1 MARSFS
7 VHFFFIKRWWRV
19 ARGETKKNTSTFSPT
34 ILPRVLVIPTF
45 LRRCALSLYLK
56 WIPRNKFSSFSKDT
70 LEKLNRQQRCSCAF
84 TFHVVAVFVSSLFN
98 TFFWQETRSAAV
110 WGTQF
115 CHWISVMKVKWVKFP
130 SMLSQLKILNL
141 FLLKKISYNPKN
153 SPTAQYK
160 HIRIF
165 TEAHCAGLS
174 YLCFTQGSLSA
185 KDSWLQ
191 LKVNT
196 E

>member
-1 MARSFS
+1 MESG
-7 VHFFFIKRWWRV
+7 K
-19 ARGETKKNTSTFSPT
+19 GGTKKNTSTFSPT
-34 ILPRVLVIPTF
+34 ILPHVLVIPTF

-84 TFHVVAVFVSSLFN
+84 TFHAVAVFVSSLFN

-130 SMLSQLKILNL
+130 SMLSQPKILNL

-153 SPTAQYK
+153 SPTAQCK

-191 LKVNT
+191 LKVNN

>member
-84 TFHVVAVFVSSLFN
+84 TFHAVAVFVSSLFN

-130 SMLSQLKILNL
+130 SMLSQPKILNL

-153 SPTAQYK
+153 SPTAQFAYSRRL
-160 HIRIF
+160 IVRAWA
-165 TEAHCAGLS
+165 TYAL
-174 YLCFTQGSLSA
+174 
-185 KDSWLQ
+185 
-191 LKVNT
+191 LKVVCQPKT
-196 E
+196 VDYSWK